1 MLHVADSEALAVAE
15 NLKARYKDPQL
26 RVDAFTFVP
35 ATDPAN
41 LWPVA
46 LGYDISQKLTVK
58 RIPAAGDTIDLDV
71 FLEGISHNVGEM
83 QWETEFTVSQYA

>member
-1 MLHVADSEALAVAE
+1 MLHTADSAALAVAE
-15 NLKARYKDPQL
+15 NLKARYKDPTL
-26 RVDAFTFVP
+26 RVDSFSFLP
-35 ATDPAN
+35 ATDPTN

-58 RIPAAGDTIDLDV
+58 RIPAAGDTIDIDV

-83 QWETEFTVSQYA
+83 VWETEFTVSQYA